1 MTRRGQG
8 AANRSRNGRRER
20 IRWAVVGQ
28 GHFAQ
33 TSILPA
39 FAHAGENS
47 ELVAIFS
54 GDERKRRQLARRHHA
69 EFALPYEELDDFLR
83 SGQVQAVYIAVPN
96 HRHKALT
103 LAAARAGVHVLC
115 EKPMAVTSRDCRDMI
130 AACEDNRVKL
140 MIAYR
145 LHLERANLTAVD
157 EIRRGRIGEPR
168 YFTSSYSFQLDDE
181 NVRGLPTDEGGGPLF
196 DIGIYCINA
205 ARYLFAD
212 EPIEATA
219 LTATGPDGPRFAQT
233 EEQVS
238 AVLRFPGERLATFT
252 VGFGASSV
260 SRYTVAGSTGSL
272 TLEPAYT
279 NSGRR
284 QLQVEGKRSR
294 KMTFPDRDQV
304 APELVY
310 FADCILNDGEPE
322 PSGWEGL
329 HDVAVIEAIMDSART
344 GRKIGIELEQRR
356 QRPTKAQAIDKPPAR
371 EPSPIRAEAPRGG

>member
-1 MTRRGQG
+1 MRRRG
-8 AANRSRNGRRER
+8 EK

-39 FAHAGENS
+39 FAHARENS

-83 SGQVQAVYIAVPN
+83 SGQVQAVYLAVPN
-96 HRHKALT
+96 HKHRALT

-115 EKPMAVTSRDCRDMI
+115 EKPMAVTTRDCRDMI
-130 AACEDNRVKL
+130 AACEDHRVKL

-145 LHLERANLTAVD
+145 LHLERGNLTAID

-168 YFTSSYSFQLDDE
+168 YFTSSYSYPLTEDD
-181 NVRGLPTDEGGGPLF
+181 NVRALPTEEGGGPLY

-212 EPIEATA
+212 EPVEATA
-219 LTATGPDGPRFAQT
+219 LTATAPDDPRFADT

-238 AVLRFPGERLATFT
+238 AVLRFPGERLASFT
-252 VGFGASSV
+252 AGFGASAV
-260 SRYTVAGSTGSL
+260 SRYTVSGTRGSV

-279 NSGRR
+279 HSGRR
-284 QLQVEGKRSR
+284 QLQVEGKRTR
-294 KMTFPDRDQV
+294 KMSFPDRDQV

-310 FADCILNDGEPE
+310 FADCVLRDREPE
-322 PSGWEGL
+322 PSGWEGF

-344 GRKIGIELEQRR
+344 GRKIAIELEQRR
-356 QRPTKAQAIDKPPAR
+356 QRPTKGQAIDKPPAR
-371 EPSPIRAEAPRGG
+371 EPSPIHAEAPRGG